1 MQACRRVLS
10 GKNLTHAGGP
20 ARSFGGK
27 SHPCGRACAFFWE
40 ENAPMR
46 DGWRALSGKIFHP
59 CERADTIFWEEISL
73 IQVDLRVLS
82 RKKSHP
88 CRRVARAFGNDIA
101 LFERGRRMCP
111 RFLGF
116 AIGGQTSF
124 AQRFE
129 ANGFSDKRKGTP
141 TRRPSF
147 SLSKNMLSNSN
158 MHKCGIHIHCNG
170 IPGEGSPRKTS
181 HRDIFPP
188 RLRLF

>member
-1 MQACRRVLS
+1 MFFAHRRSPARAFGENISPIREGRRALS
-10 GKNLTHAGGP
+10 GRNLTYAGVS
-20 ARSFGGK
+20 ARSFGKK
-27 SHPCGRACAFFWE
+27 SHPCGRACAFFWGKIS
-40 ENAPMR
+40 PMR
-46 DGWRALSGKIFHP
+46 AG
-59 CERADTIFWEEISL
+59 
-73 IQVDLRVLS
+73 LRVLS